1 MFTIIKQIRALL
13 KIKGEL
19 KNMKMSELQ
28 TSEGRLT
35 ILTNILGI
43 WSALHGFIP
52 APLMAKLTVVSV
64 GIYAI
69 ARSALKIAEVIA
81 GMTKNVKDDA
91 VVAEAKVI
99 VDKIEGK

>member
-1 MFTIIKQIRALL
+1 MFNLFKQIRALF
-13 KIKGEL
+13 KIKGEI

-52 APLMAKLTVVSV
+52 APLMAKLTVASV
-64 GIYAI
+64 GIYAVV
-69 ARSALKIAEVIA
+69 RSAIKIAEVIA
-81 GMTKNVKDDA
+81 GATKNVKDNA

-99 VDKIEGK
+99 MDKIEGK

>member
-1 MFTIIKQIRALL
+1 MFKIFKQIWAVF

-19 KNMKMSELQ
+19 KNMKISELQ
-28 TSEGRLT
+28 TSEGRLI

-52 APLMAKLTVVSV
+52 APLMAKLTVASVSFYV
-64 GIYAI
+64 I

-81 GMTKNVKDDA
+81 GMTKNIKDNA
-91 VVAEAKVI
+91 VVAEAKVML
-99 VDKIEGK
+99 DKVEGK